1 MKGPPRAT
9 RRHGESH
16 AAAAGGGDQLV
27 ISLPHPRV
35 LRVIARSVLV
45 TVAILAYP
53 WLRSMLPRD
62 GTCSLL
68 SPHRWTDDP
77 FLLPMLLRDLRRE
90 GLLVAGA
97 SDGAL
102 FLGNPGSR
110 LAFVK
115 QNKMRPVMSE
125 ASRMA
130 VRDRSVDFVL
140 AADDFCDASFMFVE
154 RILRVGGVTIVRL
167 SSDPWHTFNFPA
179 NYRIVYIRRFG
190 STIVGIKKTAHA
202 IALKDANAD
211 EFMGSRTGRKLL
223 TLPES
228 MEMLNGL
235 EDENAADFIGTH
247 IGRKLLA
254 VPESIIGVLNGLEDA
269 LLEPPSDRKAST
281 RAMKRTRFLSNL
293 LAGSLNEYSRR
304 VFVDVGMPGRA
315 TIDKWFNKHYPKRNS
330 EFEIIKLDVVG
341 EVKYASVASG
351 IAGWLSK
358 NLKEEEY
365 VVMKAEAEVVEDMV
379 REGATGLV
387 DELFLECKTQWH
399 KQGKGRRRAYW
410 ECLALYGKLRDE
422 GIAVHQWWG

>member
-1 MKGPPRAT
+1 MKGPPTAT

-35 LRVIARSVLV
+35 LRLIARSVLV

-53 WLRSMLPRD
+53 WLRSMLPPD
-62 GTCSLL
+62 GTCSSLL

-97 SDGAL
+97 SGASL
-102 FLGNPGSR
+102 FFGNPGSR

-115 QNKMRPVMSE
+115 QNKMLPVMSE

-140 AADDFCDASFMFVE
+140 AADDFCHTSFMFVE

-167 SSDPWHTFNFPA
+167 STDPWDTFHFPA

-202 IALKDANAD
+202 IALKDANAED
-211 EFMGSRTGRKLL
+211 FLGALTGRS
-223 TLPES
+223 LPES
-228 MEMLNGL
+228 KKMPNGL
-235 EDENAADFIGTH
+235 EDANAADFIGTH

-254 VPESIIGVLNGLEDA
+254 VPESIVGGVMNGLEDA
-269 LLEPPSDRKAST
+269 LLEPPSDRETST
-281 RAMKRTRFLSNL
+281 RRTMKRTRFLSDL
-293 LAGSLNEYSRR
+293 LAGSLNEYSII
-304 VFVDVGMPGRA
+304 VFVDVGLPGRG
-315 TIDKWFNKHYPKRNS
+315 TSDKWFNKHYPKRNS
-330 EFEIIKLDVVG
+330 EFKIIKLDVVG
-341 EVKYASVASG
+341 EAKHANVASG

-358 NLKEEEY
+358 NLREEEY
-365 VVMKAEAEVVEDMV
+365 VVMKAEEML
-379 REGATGLV
+379 RERVTGLV
-387 DELFLECKTQWH
+387 DELCSWSARPSGTSR
-399 KQGKGRRRAYW
+399 GRGAGRRAYW
-410 ECLALYGKLRDE
+410 ECVAFYG
-422 GIAVHQWWG
+422 W

>member
-16 AAAAGGGDQLV
+16 APAAGGGSGGDQLV
-27 ISLPHPRV
+27 IGLPHPRV

-53 WLRSMLPRD
+53 WLRSMFPPD

-97 SDGAL
+97 SGAAL

-115 QNKMRPVMSE
+115 QNKMHPVMSE

-140 AADDFCDASFMFVE
+140 AADDFCDASFVFVE

-190 STIVGIKKTAHA
+190 STVVGIKKTSHA
-202 IALKDANAD
+202 IAPKDANAD
-211 EFMGSRTGRKLL
+211 EFMGIRTGRKLL

-228 MEMLNGL
+228 KKMPNGL
-235 EDENAADFIGTH
+235 EDANAADFIGTR

-254 VPESIIGVLNGLEDA
+254 VPESIIGVSNGLEDA

-281 RAMKRTRFLSNL
+281 RSTKRTRFLSDL
-293 LAGSLNEYSRR
+293 LAGSLNDFSRR
-304 VFVDVGMPGRA
+304 VFVDVGLPGRA
-315 TIDKWFNKHYPKRNS
+315 TSDKWFDKHYPKRNC

-341 EVKYASVASG
+341 EVKHANVAGG
-351 IAGWLSK
+351 IAGWLRK
-358 NLKEEEY
+358 NLREEEY
-365 VVMKAEAEVVEDMV
+365 VVMKAEAEV

-387 DELFLECKTQWH
+387 DELFLECKNQWH
-399 KQGKGRRRAYW
+399 KQGNGGRRAYR
-410 ECLALYGKLRDE
+410 ECLALYGRLRDE